1 MPTPN
6 ARRMTRNRNDE
17 ETDMT
22 TIARAA
28 ATLLLTATAGVTLA
42 ANPMVGGAP
51 MYETRNIV
59 QNAVNSADHTTLVA
73 AVKAAGLADTL
84 QGEGPFT
91 VFAPNNNAFAA
102 LPDGTVET
110 LLMPENKDDL
120 TAVLTYHVVAGSLS
134 ADELRSRIAA
144 NDGVYLF
151 ETVNGTQLSAQ
162 MRDNTIFIGDKSG
175 NNARITI
182 YDVNQS
188 NGVIHGIDRVLLPM

>member
-1 MPTPN
+1 
-6 ARRMTRNRNDE
+6 
-17 ETDMT
+17 
-22 TIARAA
+22 
-28 ATLLLTATAGVTLA
+28 
-42 ANPMVGGAP
+42 
-51 MYETRNIV
+51 MYEPRNIV
-59 QNAVNSADHTTLVA
+59 QTAVTSPDPPPLVA
-73 AVKAAGLADTL
+73 AFTAAGLVDTL